1 MKRCPQCNRVEADD
15 TLTFCRADGIPLVR
29 ESGAVSEGVGTL
41 RFDSAPA
48 IGETETRI
56 PPGKALNRPTA
67 PTTVLEARPASVNT
81 RELSRLK
88 SRRGVMVAA
97 AVIIAAALAAFA
109 YVYLSRG
116 RSAAPKN
123 SIAVFPFQN
132 ASGDP
137 NMEYLSDGISESLVN
152 SLSQLPNVRVLARST
167 MIRFK
172 GQDADPQQVGKQ
184 LSVDT
189 VLTGRV
195 VQIGDSLN
203 VQADLVNVADG
214 SQVRGER
221 YKRKASDILTVQ
233 EDITREIVGR
243 LRPRLSG
250 EQQER
255 VTRRGTENAEAYKVY
270 LQGRYFWNRRTVED
284 FKKAIPY
291 FQKAI
296 ELDQGFALAYSGLS
310 DSYNLLSQYG
320 GARPADT
327 MPQAKAAALKALAL
341 DESLA

>member
-1 MKRCPQCNRVEADD
+1 MKRCPQCNRMEADD

-29 ESGAVSEGVGTL
+29 ESGAVSEGMGTL

-56 PPGKALNRPTA
+56 PPTGKALNRPTA

-97 AVIIAAALAAFA
+97 AVIIASALAAFA

-123 SIAVFPFQN
+123 SIAVLPFQN

-137 NMEYLSDGISESLVN
+137 NMEYLSDGISESLIN

-172 GQDADPQQVGKQ
+172 AQDADPQQVGKQ
-184 LSVDT
+184 LGVDT

-214 SQVRGER
+214 SQVWGER
-221 YKRKASDILTVQ
+221 YNRKASDILTVQ
-233 EDITREIVGR
+233 EDIAREIVGR
-243 LRPRLSG
+243 LRPKLSG

-255 VTRRGTENAEAYKVY
+255 VTRRGTENAEAYKLY
-270 LQGRYFWNRRTVED
+270 LQGRYFWNRRSVED
-284 FKKAIPY
+284 FKIAIPY

-296 ELDQGFALAYSGLS
+296 ELDPDFALAHSGLS
-310 DSYNLLSQYG
+310 DSYNLLGQYQG
-320 GARPADT
+320 GAPPKEV
-327 MPQAKAAALKALAL
+327 MPWRKRRR
-341 DESLA
+341 